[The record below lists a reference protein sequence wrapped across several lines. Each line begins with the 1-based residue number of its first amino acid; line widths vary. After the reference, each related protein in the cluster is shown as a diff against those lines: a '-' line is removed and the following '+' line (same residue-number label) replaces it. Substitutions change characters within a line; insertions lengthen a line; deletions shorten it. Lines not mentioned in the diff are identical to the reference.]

1 MKSILESCGYD
12 IWQGDDELHLHLLPF
27 ELHFKLHFQSLHLL
41 HSVCYRRDRSC
52 WIIYCNCENHFI
64 PGVPEYKVLPMFVIR
79 FEYKLFSL
87 STQWTMSNRSATKL
101 GISHFMIT
109 SFPRITC
116 AWLTYV
122 LYSCVTT
129 VHGISRNQFDRYL
142 YRFSIFRFKYIWN

>member
-1 MKSILESCGYD
+1 M
-12 IWQGDDELHLHLLPF
+12 
-27 ELHFKLHFQSLHLL
+27 HFKLHFQSLHLL

-52 WIIYCNCENHFI
+52 WIIYCNCENHSI
-64 PGVPEYKVLPMFVIR
+64 PGVPEYKGLPMFVIK

-109 SFPRITC
+109 SFPRMTC

-129 VHGISRNQFDRYL
+129 AHEISRNPFDRYL
-142 YRFSIFRFKYIWN
+142 YRFLITYYWFQYKDKSLRFTNTYNMSRPHPNI